1 MDAGLLPV
9 KRLDAAKKRLLP
21 HVTDEERLTIA
32 RALFEDALDLCAST
46 QFLEWWVVSDDE
58 RVLAETAARGFGTV
72 PDPGAGLNAAL
83 EKGIATVI
91 DAGAASV
98 TIFPSD
104 VPLAWEGDLR
114 DIVDTGATSSV
125 VVVPSRDGGTNALY
139 LSPCD
144 ALTPSFGQFSFK
156 AHLAEAERL
165 GIRCTMLSLPRLEL
179 DLDTIEDVD
188 AYLARPKAADTRT
201 SRVLTEIKT
210 RSART

>member
-1 MDAGLLPV
+1 M
-9 KRLDAAKKRLLP
+9 
-21 HVTDEERLTIA
+21 
-32 RALFEDALDLCAST
+32 
-46 QFLEWWVVSDDE
+46 
-58 RVLAETAARGFGTV
+58 
-72 PDPGAGLNAAL
+72 
-83 EKGIATVI
+83 
-91 DAGAASV
+91 

-125 VVVPSRDGGTNALY
+125 VVAPSRDGGTNALY

-144 ALTPSFGQFSFK
+144 ALTPSFGRFSFK

-179 DLDTIEDVD
+179 DIDTIEDVD

-201 SRVLTEIKT
+201 SQVLTEIRT